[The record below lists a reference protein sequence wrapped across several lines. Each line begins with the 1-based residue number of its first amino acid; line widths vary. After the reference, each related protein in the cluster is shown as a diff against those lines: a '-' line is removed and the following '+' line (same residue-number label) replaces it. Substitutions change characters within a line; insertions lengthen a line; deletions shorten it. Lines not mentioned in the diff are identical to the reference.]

1 MKISF
6 KYTTDRLNFNLNKT
20 FIYITLRVS
29 LFMKL
34 LIFKQVFLLGL
45 NFESLLPWRALTVR
59 VRNHSPSVV
68 IKPVLL
74 LLPESEHC

>member
-1 MKISF
+1 M
-6 KYTTDRLNFNLNKT
+6 NKT

-34 LIFKQVFLLGL
+34 LILSSKFRLFGL

-59 VRNHSPSVV
+59 VRNHPPSVV